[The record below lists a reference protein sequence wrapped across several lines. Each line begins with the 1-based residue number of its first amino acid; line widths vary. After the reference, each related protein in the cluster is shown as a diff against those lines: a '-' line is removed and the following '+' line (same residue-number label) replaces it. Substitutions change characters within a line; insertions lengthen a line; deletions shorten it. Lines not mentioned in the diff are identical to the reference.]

1 MLKMTREIM
10 DAATEA
16 LFEHACDC
24 GIETGL
30 TRLEA
35 QEPQCGFGQL
45 GTCCRIC
52 YMGPCRIDPFA
63 TDGSSRGVCGADA
76 GVIVTRNL
84 LREATGGA
92 ASHLGHARHV
102 ALTLR
107 EAMNGD
113 APYTI
118 TDRGK
123 LLSVAA
129 GLGIVVE
136 GKSDTDIAKEVVSK
150 ALEDFGRQDGEPA
163 NWVAFRT
170 PSKELEMWKEHGLVV
185 SNVHNEIEEAM
196 HRTSGGND
204 ADPVNLLLGT
214 LRMGIADGVG
224 LAMAT
229 DLQDIMF
236 GTPQVHGIEANVG
249 VLDAN
254 KVNLAMHGHNPVL
267 SEKIVEWSVKL
278 DPEARAAGA
287 DGMNVVGVCCTGNE
301 LTMRHGVPMAAHNL
315 QSELLLVTGAVDAM
329 AVDVQCIWPGTVKVA
344 ECFDTKIITTD
355 ANVKIP
361 GAMHIP
367 FEAANADEAA
377 EKIVRTAIAAFV
389 ARNGK
394 EVMIPQIKASGM
406 AGFSVEAIVDV
417 LSKVDPENPL
427 KPVIDNIV
435 AGNIYGVVAF
445 AGCPNPKIRASAM
458 TETMAKELLAKN
470 VLVVTTGCTAHIL
483 AQAGMM
489 SPDAT
494 EKYAGEGLKAV
505 LTALGEAAGLGG
517 PLPPVWHM
525 GSCVDNSRIVNL
537 LAALADT
544 LDVRLSQLPVAGSAP
559 ELVQEKAVSIGS
571 WLLALGL
578 TVHLAPAPR
587 ILGSAV
593 ATKVLTEDLV
603 GITGGRAYV
612 EYDPKKAAAGLVA
625 DIAGKRASLGI

>member
-1 MLKMTREIM
+1 MTREIM
-10 DAATEA
+10 DTATEA
-16 LFEHACDC
+16 LLEHACAC

-30 TRLEA
+30 DRLEA
-35 QEPQCGFGQL
+35 QDPQCGFGQL

-63 TDGSSRGVCGADA
+63 TDGSSRGVCGAD
-76 GVIVTRNL
+76 VIVTRNL

-107 EAMNGD
+107 DAMNGD
-113 APYTI
+113 APYVI
-118 TDRGK
+118 ADRAK
-123 LLSVAA
+123 LLAIAA
-129 GLGIVVE
+129 GLGVDVMDR
-136 GKSDTDIAKEVVSK
+136 SDTDIAKDVVGK
-150 ALEDFGRQDGEPA
+150 ALEDYGRQDDLPA
-163 NWVAFRT
+163 NWLAFRT
-170 PSKELEMWKEHGLVV
+170 PPKELEMWKGLGLVV

-224 LAMAT
+224 LSMAT

-236 GTPQVHGIEANVG
+236 GTPQVRGIEANVG
-249 VLDAN
+249 VLDAT

-267 SEKIVEWSVKL
+267 SEKMVEWSAKL
-278 DPEARAAGA
+278 DAEARAAGA
-287 DGMNVVGVCCTGNE
+287 DGINVVGVCCTGNE
-301 LTMRHGVPMAAHNL
+301 LTMRHGIPMAGHNL

-329 AVDVQCIWPGTVKVA
+329 AVDVQCIWPGTVKIA
-344 ECFDTKIITTD
+344 ECFDTKIITTE

-361 GAMHIP
+361 GALHVP
-367 FEAANADEAA
+367 FEAGNADEAA
-377 EKIVRTAIAAFV
+377 EKIVRTAIEAFV
-389 ARNGK
+389 ARKGK
-394 EVMIPQIKASGM
+394 DTTIPQIKASGL

-417 LSKVDPENPL
+417 LTKVDPENPL

-435 AGNIYGVVAF
+435 AGNIYGAVAF
-445 AGCPNPKIRASAM
+445 AGCPNPKVRGSQM
-458 TETMAKELLAKN
+458 TEIMAKELLAKN
-470 VLVVTTGCTAHIL
+470 VLIVTTGCTAHIL

-494 EKYAGEGLKAV
+494 EKYAGPGLKAV
-505 LTALGEAAGLGG
+505 LTALGGAAGLAG

-537 LAALADT
+537 LAALAGT
-544 LDVRLSQLPVAGSAP
+544 LDVKLSQLPVAGSAP
-559 ELVQEKAVSIGS
+559 ELVAEKAISIGS

-578 TVHLAPAPR
+578 TVHIAPAPH
-587 ILGSAV
+587 ILGSPV

-612 EYDPKKAAAGLVA
+612 EYDPEKAAAGLLA
-625 DIAGKRASLGI
+625 DIAGKRAALGI

>member
-1 MLKMTREIM
+1 MSRKVM
-10 DAATEA
+10 DVASEA
-16 LFEHACDC
+16 LRDRADLL
-24 GIETGL
+24 GIETGMD
-30 TRLEA
+30 RLES

-63 TDGSSRGVCGADA
+63 TDGSSRGICGATAD
-76 GVIVTRNL
+76 VIVARNL

-107 EAMNGD
+107 EAMDGK
-113 APYTI
+113 APYAVA
-118 TDRGK
+118 DRAK
-123 LLSVAA
+123 LMEVAG
-129 GLGIVVE
+129 GLGIVTE
-136 GKSDTDIAKEVVSK
+136 GKSDTDVAKEVVDK
-150 ALEDFGRQDGEPA
+150 ALEDYARQDGQPA
-163 NWVAFRT
+163 NWVALRT
-170 PSKELEMWKEHGLVV
+170 PAKEFEMWKELGLAV

-236 GTPQVHGIEANVG
+236 GTPQVRGIEANVG
-249 VLDAN
+249 VLDAG

-267 SEKIVEWSVKL
+267 SEKIVEWSQKL
-278 DPEARAAGA
+278 DSEARAAGA
-287 DGMNVVGVCCTGNE
+287 DGINVVGVCCTGNE

-315 QSELLLVTGAVDAM
+315 QSELLIVTGAVDAM
-329 AVDVQCIWPGTVKVA
+329 VTDVQCIWPGTVKVA
-344 ECFDTKIITTD
+344 ECFDTKVITTE

-361 GAMHIP
+361 GAMHVA

-377 EKIVRTAIAAFV
+377 EEIVRTAIEAFV
-389 ARNGK
+389 ARKGK
-394 EVMIPQIKASGM
+394 AVEIPQVKASGL
-406 AGFSVEAIVDV
+406 AGFSVEAIVGV

-435 AGNIYGVVAF
+435 AGNIYGAVAF
-445 AGCPNPKIRASAM
+445 AGCPNPKIRTSEM
-458 TETMAKELLAKN
+458 TEIMAKELLANN

-494 EKYAGEGLKAV
+494 GKYAGEGLKAV
-505 LTALGEAAGLGG
+505 LTALGGAAGLDG

-525 GSCVDNSRIVNL
+525 GSCVDNSRIVTL
-537 LAALADT
+537 LGALAGT
-544 LDVRLSQLPVAGSAP
+544 LGVKLSQLPVAGSAP
-559 ELVQEKAVSIGS
+559 ELVQEKAISIGS

-578 TVHLAPAPR
+578 TVHIAPAPH
-587 ILGSAV
+587 ILGGPLV
-593 ATKVLTEDLV
+593 TKVLTEDLA
-603 GITGGRAYV
+603 GITGGKAYV
-612 EYDPKKAAAGLVA
+612 EYDPKKAAAGLLA
-625 DIAGKRASLGI
+625 IIAGKRAALGI

>member
-1 MLKMTREIM
+1 MLKMPREIM
-10 DAATEA
+10 DVATEA
-16 LFEHACDC
+16 LLDRACEC

-30 TRLEA
+30 DRLEA
-35 QEPQCGFGQL
+35 QQPQCGFGQL

-63 TDGSSRGVCGADA
+63 TDGSSRGVCGATAD
-76 GVIVTRNL
+76 VIVTRNL

-92 ASHLGHARHV
+92 SSHLGHARHV

-107 EAMNGD
+107 DAMAGN
-113 APYTI
+113 APYVI
-118 TDRGK
+118 ADRAK
-123 LLSVAA
+123 LLEVAG
-129 GLGIVVE
+129 GLGIAVD
-136 GKSDTDIAKEVVSK
+136 GKSDTDVAKEVVGK
-150 ALEDFGRQDGEPA
+150 ALEDFSRQDDEPA
-163 NWVAFRT
+163 NWLAFRT
-170 PSKELEMWKEHGLVV
+170 PSKEKEMWEGLGLTV
-185 SNVHNEIEEAM
+185 SNVHNEVEEAM

-224 LAMAT
+224 LSMAT

-236 GTPQVHGIEANVG
+236 GTPQVRGIEANVG
-249 VLDAN
+249 VLDAA

-267 SEKIVEWSVKL
+267 SEKIVEWSMKL
-278 DPEARAAGA
+278 DADARAAGA
-287 DGMNVVGVCCTGNE
+287 DGINVVGVCCTGNE
-301 LTMRHGVPMAAHNL
+301 LTMRHGVPMAGHNL
-315 QSELLLVTGAVDAM
+315 QSELLIVTGAVDAM
-329 AVDVQCIWPGTVKVA
+329 VVDVQCIWPGTVKVA
-344 ECFDTKIITTD
+344 DCFDTQMITTEK
-355 ANVKIP
+355 NVKIP
-361 GAMHIP
+361 GALHLE
-367 FEAANADEAA
+367 FESAHADEVA
-377 EKIVRTAIAAFV
+377 EKIVRTAIESFV
-389 ARNGK
+389 ARKGK
-394 EVMIPQIKASGM
+394 ETAIPQIKASGL
-406 AGFSVEAIVDV
+406 AGFSVEAIVGV

-435 AGNIYGVVAF
+435 AGNIYGAVAF
-445 AGCPNPKIRASAM
+445 AGCPNPKIRASEM

-505 LTALGEAAGLGG
+505 LTALGGAAGLDG

-537 LAALADT
+537 LSALAGT
-544 LDVRLSQLPVAGSAP
+544 LGVKLSQLPVAGSAP
-559 ELVQEKAVSIGS
+559 ELVQEKAISIGS

-578 TVHLAPAPR
+578 TVHIAPAPH
-587 ILGSAV
+587 ILGSGV
-593 ATKVLTEDLV
+593 AAQVLTSDLV

-612 EYDPKKAAAGLVA
+612 EYDPEKAAAGLLA
-625 DIAGKRASLGI
+625 DIAGKRAALGI

>member
-10 DAATEA
+10 DVATEA
-16 LFEHACDC
+16 LLERACDC

-30 TRLEA
+30 DRLEA

-63 TDGSSRGVCGADA
+63 TDGSSRGICGATAD
-76 GVIVTRNL
+76 VIVTRNL

-92 ASHLGHARHV
+92 SSHLGHARHV

-107 EAMNGD
+107 DAMNGT
-113 APYTI
+113 APFVI
-118 TDRGK
+118 ADRGK
-123 LLSVAA
+123 LLEVAA
-129 GLGIVVE
+129 GLGIAVE
-136 GKSDTDIAKEVVSK
+136 GKADTDIAKEVVEK
-150 ALEDFGRQDGEPA
+150 ALEDYGRQDGEPA

-170 PSKELEMWKEHGLVV
+170 PPKELEMWKELGLTV
-185 SNVHNEIEEAM
+185 SNVHNELEEAM

-224 LAMAT
+224 LSMAT

-236 GTPQVHGIEANVG
+236 GTPQVRGIEANVG

-278 DPEARAAGA
+278 DAEARAAGA
-287 DGMNVVGVCCTGNE
+287 DGINVVGVCCTGNE
-301 LTMRHGVPMAAHNL
+301 LTMRHGVPMAGHNL
-315 QSELLLVTGAVDAM
+315 QSELLLVTGAVDVM

-344 ECFDTKIITTD
+344 ECYDTKIITTE

-361 GAMHIP
+361 GALHVP
-367 FEAANADEAA
+367 FEAANANEAA
-377 EKIVRTAIAAFV
+377 EEIVRTAIAAFV
-389 ARNGK
+389 ARKGK
-394 EVMIPQIKASGM
+394 EVVIPQIKASGL
-406 AGFSVEAIVDV
+406 AGFSVEAIVGV

-435 AGNIYGVVAF
+435 AGNIYGAVAF
-445 AGCPNPKIRASAM
+445 AGCPNPKVRASEM

-470 VLVVTTGCTAHIL
+470 VLIVTTGCTAHIL

-505 LTALGEAAGLGG
+505 LTALGGAAGLDG

-537 LAALADT
+537 LAALAGT
-544 LDVRLSQLPVAGSAP
+544 LGVKLSQLPVAGSAP
-559 ELVQEKAVSIGS
+559 ELVQEKAISIGS

-578 TVHLAPAPR
+578 TVHIAPAPH

-612 EYDPKKAAAGLVA
+612 EYDPEKAAAGLLA
-625 DIAGKRASLGI
+625 DIAGKRAALGI

>member
-1 MLKMTREIM
+1 MASETM
-10 DAATEA
+10 DVATQDLRDRAEK
-16 LFEHACDC
+16 L

-30 TRLEA
+30 DRLAA

-63 TDGSSRGVCGADA
+63 TDGSSRGVCGATAD
-76 GVIVTRNL
+76 VIVTRNL
-84 LREATGGA
+84 LRETTGGA

-107 EAMNGD
+107 ETIRGN
-113 APYTI
+113 APYGVA
-118 TDRGK
+118 DRGK
-123 LLSVAA
+123 LLAVAG
-129 GLGIVVE
+129 GLGIATD
-136 GKSDTDIAKEVVSK
+136 GRTDIEIAEEVVGK
-150 ALEDFGRQDGEPA
+150 ALEDFSRQDGEPG
-163 NWVAFRT
+163 NWLKLHT
-170 PSKELEMWKEHGLVV
+170 PQKEFEMWEGLGLVV

-214 LRMGIADGVG
+214 LRMGIADGTG

-236 GTPQVHGIEANVG
+236 GTPQVRGIEVNVG
-249 VLDAN
+249 VLDKAQ
-254 KVNLAMHGHNPVL
+254 VNLAMHGHNPVL
-267 SEKIVEWSVKL
+267 SEKILEWSAKL
-278 DPEARAAGA
+278 DGEARAVGA
-287 DGMNVVGVCCTGNE
+287 EGINVVGVCCTGNE

-315 QSELLLVTGAVDAM
+315 QSELLIVTGAVDAM
-329 AVDVQCIWPGTVKVA
+329 VTDVQCIWPGTVKVA
-344 ECFDTKIITTD
+344 ECFDTKVITTE

-361 GAMHIP
+361 GAMHVP
-367 FEAANADEAA
+367 FTAKNADEAA
-377 EKIVRTAIAAFV
+377 EKIVRTAIEAFV
-389 ARNGK
+389 ARKGK
-394 EVMIPQIKASGM
+394 DVEIPPHKATGL

-417 LSKVDPENPL
+417 LSKIDPDDPL

-435 AGNIYGVVAF
+435 AGNIYGAVAF
-445 AGCPNPKIRASAM
+445 AGCPNPKIRGSAM
-458 TETMAKELLAKN
+458 TETMAKELLANN

-494 EKYAGEGLKAV
+494 EEYCGEGLKAV
-505 LTALGEAAGLGG
+505 LNALGEAAGLGG

-525 GSCVDNSRIVNL
+525 GSCVDNSRIVTL
-537 LAALADT
+537 LGALADK
-544 LDVRLSQLPVAGSAP
+544 LDVKISQLPVAGSAP
-559 ELVQEKAVSIGS
+559 ELVQEKAISIGS

-578 TVHLAPAPR
+578 TVHLAPAPHV
-587 ILGSAV
+587 LGSPV
-593 ATKVLTEDLV
+593 ATKVLTEDLE

-612 EYDPKKAAAGLVA
+612 EYDPMKAAAGLLA
-625 DIAGKRASLGI
+625 HIAGKRAALGI